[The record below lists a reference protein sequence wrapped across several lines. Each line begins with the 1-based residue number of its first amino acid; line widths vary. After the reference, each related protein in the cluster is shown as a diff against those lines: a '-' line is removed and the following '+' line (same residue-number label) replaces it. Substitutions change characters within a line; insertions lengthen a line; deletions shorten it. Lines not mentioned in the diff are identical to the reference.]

1 MRRAATLVEL
11 LVALTLAGLVLGT
24 ASRSVL
30 MQQRSSRRLA
40 SAASSDAQ
48 SRAASDLL
56 RSQLSLVAPK
66 AGDFSGEQSDTAL
79 QLRAPVALGAVC
91 ASSAGSAVISVDDR
105 EEAPTGATM
114 SPPRAGD
121 SLWWYPDGKASWVG
135 QRLSNASAG
144 DDDCPPLHTVSAPSL
159 RVRLS
164 AADTL
169 PLGAPVRITRQIR
182 YDIYHG
188 SDGRWSL
195 GGRDW
200 NDATHA
206 FAPPQPIAGPF
217 VRQAPNGERTGF
229 RFFDADEMELGVG
242 GGSFDVARIARIRL
256 TLFSRLT
263 SAPPFGDDVRRDML
277 EIALRGHEAR

>member
-1 MRRAATLVEL
+1 
-11 LVALTLAGLVLGT
+11 
-24 ASRSVL
+24 
-30 MQQRSSRRLA
+30 
-40 SAASSDAQ
+40 
-48 SRAASDLL
+48 
-56 RSQLSLVAPK
+56 
-66 AGDFSGEQSDTAL
+66 
-79 QLRAPVALGAVC
+79 
-91 ASSAGSAVISVDDR
+91 
-105 EEAPTGATM
+105 
-114 SPPRAGD
+114 
-121 SLWWYPDGKASWVG
+121 
-135 QRLSNASAG
+135 
-144 DDDCPPLHTVSAPSL
+144 
-159 RVRLS
+159 VRLS
-164 AADTL
+164 PADTL

-182 YDIYHG
+182 YDIYRG